1 MPEQTVTPSAIAAAL
16 LLLADER
23 APDRT
28 ACPSEA
34 ARRLAGE
41 DGDWR
46 ALMPAVHEAAIELAA
61 AGHIELTAKGRV
73 LPAALPKG
81 AYRIRRPR

>member
-1 MPEQTVTPSAIAAAL
+1 MQHEMAIPSAVAAAIL
-16 LLLADER
+16 ALADER

-34 ARRLAGE
+34 AHRLAGK

-46 ALMPAVHEAAIELAA
+46 ALMPAVHEEAVALAA
-61 AGHIELTAKGRV
+61 RGAIELTARGRV
-73 LPAALPKG
+73 LPAGKPRG

>member
-1 MPEQTVTPSAIAAAL
+1 MPEETVAPAAIAAAL
-16 LLLADER
+16 LALADER
-23 APDRT
+23 APGRT

-34 ARRLAGE
+34 ARRLAGD

-46 ALMPAVHEAAIELAA
+46 VLMPAVHEAAVALAA
-61 AGHIELTAKGRV
+61 SGDIELTAKGRV
-73 LPAALPKG
+73 LPAARPKG

>member
-1 MPEQTVTPSAIAAAL
+1 MTVDKATPAAIAAAL
-16 LLLADER
+16 LALAAER

-34 ARRLAGE
+34 ARRLAGD

-46 ALMPAVHEAAIELAA
+46 ALMPAVHEAAVALAA
-61 AGHIELTAKGRV
+61 SGHIELIARGRV
-73 LPAALPKG
+73 LPADKPRG
-81 AYRIRRPR
+81 AYRVRRPR

>member
-1 MPEQTVTPSAIAAAL
+1 MPDDTATPSAIAAAL
-16 LLLADER
+16 LALADER

-34 ARRLAGE
+34 ARRLAGD

-46 ALMPAVHEAAIELAA
+46 ALMPAVHEAAVALAA
-61 AGHIELTAKGRV
+61 SRQIELTARGRV
-73 LPAALPKG
+73 LPAGKPIG